1 MANAIARPKPVL
13 RVDYCKGCGRCV
25 GACARGCISPG
36 TEIAAASGLVPVALP
51 LDACNRC
58 DLCVDACPEP
68 YGLVQAAMAK
78 ALAGSWGPSARTPL
92 QSLTPAGAEIPEL
105 RLALSET

>member
-13 RVDYCKGCGRCV
+13 RIDYCKGCGRCV

-36 TEIAAASGLVPVALP
+36 TEIAAASGLVPVALH
-51 LDACNRC
+51 LDACNGC

-68 YGLVQAAMAK
+68 YGLVQAAMAG
-78 ALAGSWGPSARTPL
+78 ALQATTDRSPL
-92 QSLTPAGAEIPEL
+92 QPAPPPGEGIPDAP
-105 RLALSET
+105 LAT